1 MVLALLSAMFA
12 LMIVG
17 CVLAIGGT
25 AALWWPP
32 PAEVSPL
39 GDRLHDLRRL
49 VKQAGLTREV
59 KVDAAGRL
67 AFRQRRR
74 LARGSESP
82 LPAEPI
88 LHAPAVAAVE
98 DELAVEVDPTYEL
111 DKLIGQLPER

>member
-1 MVLALLSAMFA
+1 MFA

-25 AALWWPP
+25 AALWWPTAEAP
-32 PAEVSPL
+32 PLE
-39 GDRLHDLRRL
+39 DRLHDLRRL
-49 VKQAGLTREV
+49 VKEAGLAREV
-59 KVDAAGRL
+59 KVEHSGRL

-82 LPAEPI
+82 FPAEPAV
-88 LHAPAVAAVE
+88 HVSPAAPSEA
-98 DELAVEVDPTYEL
+98 ELAGEVDTTYEL